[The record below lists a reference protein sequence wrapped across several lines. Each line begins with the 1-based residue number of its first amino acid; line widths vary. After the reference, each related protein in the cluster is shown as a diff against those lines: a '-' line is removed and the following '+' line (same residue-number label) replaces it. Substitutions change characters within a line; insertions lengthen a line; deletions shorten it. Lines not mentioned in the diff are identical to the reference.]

1 MARIDDSRQARLLE
15 SYAEWHGTQKA
26 FCARHQVP
34 LSTLQSWLRRS
45 RKTTQ
50 PAGFVEIRGDATVAI
65 GDGAA
70 MSVRFGRA
78 ELVLHDAPP
87 AQWMADVIERLA

>member
-1 MARIDDSRQARLLE
+1 MARINDSRKARLLE
-15 SYAEWHGTQKA
+15 SYTEWHGTQKA
-26 FCARHQVP
+26 FSAQHEIP
-34 LSTLQSWLRRS
+34 LSTLQSWLRRIG
-45 RKTTQ
+45 KTTR
-50 PAGFVEIRGDATVAI
+50 PAGFVEIRRNATAATS
-65 GDGAA
+65 DGAA